1 MVSVFL
7 YPFARK
13 KGKRTAEKGKFWISK
28 SAGKREEE
36 HLENE
41 I

>member
-7 YPFARK
+7 FPFARK
-13 KGKRTAEKGKFWISK
+13 KRKENGGKGKFWILK